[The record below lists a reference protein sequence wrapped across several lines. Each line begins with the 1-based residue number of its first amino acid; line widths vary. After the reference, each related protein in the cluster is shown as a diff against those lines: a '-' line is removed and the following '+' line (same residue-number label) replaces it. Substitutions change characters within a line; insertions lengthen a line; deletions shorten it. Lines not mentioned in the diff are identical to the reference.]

1 MSISAIRDT
10 ANNMLGLDSGI
21 IIRSPVVD
29 CNAGISS
36 RVIFRMRR
44 CARHKLEYL
53 DPGTLLAPR
62 DKTWRTTGGMCRAS
76 HVSTFDNLAR

>member
-1 MSISAIRDT
+1 MVCSIDSA
-10 ANNMLGLDSGI
+10 A
-21 IIRSPVVD
+21 IIRSPAVD

-36 RVIFRMRR
+36 RVIFRMRH

-62 DKTWRTTGGMCRAS
+62 DKTRRTASRMCRAS